1 MRGILLPMPI
11 DYAKVKRIRAKAH
24 SNEVMSGCSQAV
36 IGALQEGLDI
46 GDKASLMAAT
56 AFAGGVARRGETC
69 GALVGALMTLGVE
82 EGRDRLEDL
91 PKLQSTITDA
101 YALSTEFMKRLEKE
115 FKTKVPLESTLC
127 RDMQK
132 AIYGRS
138 WDLADP
144 VQRQNF
150 IDSGG
155 HGDEGCLKV
164 CGIAAEVAAEMILS
178 KRSG

>member
-1 MRGILLPMPI
+1 MTI
-11 DYAKVKRIRAKAH
+11 DYNKVKKIRAKAH

-36 IGALQEGLDI
+36 IAALQEGLEI

-56 AFAGGVARRGETC
+56 AFAGGIARRGETC
-69 GALVGALMTLGVE
+69 GALVAALMALGVE
-82 EGRDRLEDL
+82 EGRETLEDF
-91 PKLQSTITDA
+91 PKLQSTVSDA
-101 YALSTEFMKRLEKE
+101 HTLSTEFMKRLDKE
-115 FKTKVPLESTLC
+115 FKTKTPLGSTLC

-132 AIYGRS
+132 VIYGRS
-138 WDLADP
+138 WNLADP

-164 CGIAAEVAAEMILS
+164 CGIAAEVAAEMILA
-178 KRSG
+178 KRGV

>member
-1 MRGILLPMPI
+1 MTV
-11 DYAKVKRIRAKAH
+11 DYTKVKRIRAKAH

-36 IGALQEGLDI
+36 ISALQEGLAI

-82 EGRDRLEDL
+82 EGREKLEDL
-91 PKLQSTITDA
+91 PKLQSTIADA
-101 YALSTEFMKRLEKE
+101 YALSTEFMKRLERE
-115 FKTKVPLESTLC
+115 FKTQAPIESTLC

-138 WDLADP
+138 WNLADP
-144 VQRQNF
+144 TQRTDF
-150 IDSGG
+150 INSGG
-155 HGDEGCLKV
+155 HGDDGCLKV

-178 KRSG
+178 RRSGYSPNFS